1 MLGRKTGSVLVSAA
15 LVSGCAPELGDA
27 PFACDVSGACPE
39 GYSCQATVCV
49 RDGAAPAARRP
60 KRVVWINAA
69 EMFWFPSPDGGAS
82 LLVNDGFTQGAH
94 GIYELAVGADGKV
107 GEPRTLLPYGD
118 GPPISSATV
127 ALPDGR
133 YGVATLRFPDVE
145 GDQLRLELAAI
156 KRQVEPGA
164 PPSIENLYKAE
175 TPFLGGIEPAYI
187 GAVLSGSAVDIA
199 WTRPEG
205 GGKVEVLH
213 VERSGSVWQGTPMAS
228 APLPANILPLSGD
241 CALFRDDSGWLTVRV
256 GFEEF
261 ALASVPASGGMMT
274 FGAAPADMPLFAWK
288 DSVYSMRYGDFDD
301 ASASYSLSFVLSD
314 PAGATIDEDTD
325 FVLQESLTPYAA
337 VPFEGGALVAPLSR
351 NADFAVLEVGL
362 RSPTEPLRIVARV
375 ARESTETLY
384 SARAF
389 SDGKKV
395 YLAWTEFHEA
405 SMDLWVAVTDL
416 QRGGVMPLMA
426 QPKRAR
432 TWPIVDGEQLEMM
445 RARGGRKR

>member
-1 MLGRKTGSVLVSAA
+1 MLGRKTGRILVSAA

-39 GYSCQATVCV
+39 GYACQATVCV
-49 RDGAAPAARRP
+49 RDGAEPAARRP

-69 EMFWFPSPDGGAS
+69 EMFWLQSPDGGAT

-94 GIYELAVGADGKV
+94 GIYEIAVGADGNV
-107 GEPRTLLPYGD
+107 GEPRTLVSYGD
-118 GPPISSATV
+118 GPPMSSAVV
-127 ALPDGR
+127 ALPEDR

-145 GDQLRLELAAI
+145 GDMLELKLVAI
-156 KRQVEPGA
+156 DRAVKDG
-164 PPSIENLYKAE
+164 PPSVETLYTQQ

-187 GAVLSGSAVDIA
+187 GAVASGKTVDIA

-205 GGKVEVLH
+205 GGQVEVLH
-213 VERSGSVWQGTPMAS
+213 LANDGLLWQVTGKAI
-228 APLPANILPLSGD
+228 APLPPQILPLSGD

-261 ALASVPASGGMMT
+261 ALAQVPASGMMT
-274 FGAAPADMPLFAWK
+274 FAKADDMPLFAWK
-288 DSVYSMRYGDFDD
+288 DGVYSLRYGAED
-301 ASASYSLSFVLSD
+301 ADGNYDVSYVLTD
-314 PAGATIDEDTD
+314 PAGGEIGEADE
-325 FVLQESLTPYAA
+325 FKLQESLTPYTA
-337 VPFEGGALVAPLSR
+337 VPFGGGALVAPLSR
-351 NADFAVLEVGL
+351 TTDFAVLEVGL
-362 RSPTEPLRIVARV
+362 RSPTEPLRIVGRV

-416 QRGGVMPLMA
+416 QTSGVMPLMA
-426 QPKRAR
+426 QPTRAR
-432 TWPIVDGEQLEMM
+432 TWAVVDGEQLEAM